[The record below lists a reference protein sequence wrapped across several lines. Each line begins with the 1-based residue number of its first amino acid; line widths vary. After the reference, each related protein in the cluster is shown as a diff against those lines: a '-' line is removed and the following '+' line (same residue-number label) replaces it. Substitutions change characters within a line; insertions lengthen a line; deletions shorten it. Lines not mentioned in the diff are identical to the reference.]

1 MYSLAL
7 SLLAFN
13 EEILKSRTAVY
24 IEIKPYTLDP
34 KRNLEAWGQ
43 QWNKLGSSHK

>member
-1 MYSLAL
+1 MYMYSLAL

-13 EEILKSRTAVY
+13 EETLKSQTAVY

-34 KRNLEAWGQ
+34 KRNF
-43 QWNKLGSSHK
+43 GSMGTTMK